1 MLERLGARPS
11 YDVAGEDI
19 EPKRAKRV
27 GDGCGRRAAVLLRYN
42 GEVGLT
48 HYAAA
53 VPAEG

>member
-11 YDVAGEDI
+11 YDVPGEDI

-42 GEVGLT
+42 GEVGLA
-48 HYAAA
+48 H
-53 VPAEG
+53 